1 MKKIIIGHTGLVGQT
16 LLNNI
21 KFDYK
26 FNSSNIGEFDSVE
39 DGCDLYLC
47 CLPATKWQINQEPLL
62 DYNNLY
68 SIFKRLSAKSYS
80 NIYLFS
86 TIDVYSDSPLHV
98 DENYPPPFSKLGY
111 GCNRYTF
118 ELLIKELKST
128 QTQIIRLSGLF
139 GKGLKKNLIFDLI
152 NNHRIEYINPNS
164 KLQWYDLKDLYS
176 DINLL
181 PNTSGIYN
189 LFPEPVLTKDIMDLF
204 DITSSVS
211 DPGVVYDY
219 FTQHKDGG
227 YWYDSTT
234 SLNKIKNYINE
245 SIS

>member
-1 MKKIIIGHTGLVGQT
+1 MKKIIVGYTGLVGQT
-16 LLNNI
+16 LLKNI
-21 KFDYK
+21 EFDYK
-26 FNSSNIGEFDSVE
+26 FNSSNINKFNSVE

-68 SIFKRLSAKSYS
+68 SIFKHLSTKSYS
-80 NIYLFS
+80 KIYLFS

-98 DENYPPPFSKLGY
+98 DENYLPQFSNLGY

-139 GKGLKKNLIFDLI
+139 GEGLKKNLIFDLI
-152 NNHRIEYINPNS
+152 NNHRVEYINPNS
-164 KLQWYDLKDLYS
+164 KLQWYDLKDLYT
-176 DINLL
+176 DINSL

-189 LFPEPVLTKDIMDLF
+189 LFPEPVLTKDIISLF
-204 DITSSVS
+204 NITSSMS

-219 FTQHKDGG
+219 YTQYGNKN
-227 YWYDSTT
+227 YWYDSST
-234 SLNKIKNYINE
+234 SLNKIKSYINE
-245 SIS
+245 SIN